1 MCQHGHVVELFAD
14 DRCVLIV
21 SVLCHK
27 LYKRMVGVQRQCDLA
42 AKHGCI
48 HACHA
53 VHSHHLLHTAALLGQ
68 GDHGS
73 HLVVFQFLHFHV
85 QLVIFHNFAEC
96 LHKSVRCLLE
106 SLFVLFFYFLFCIVR
121 NVRVNALELQV
132 RVSLLKL
139 GDERR
144 VDVVVQDHRILPLVF
159 KHVNVLALLLLVR
172 YIVDGGL
179 GLFLLLLALLWLL
192 FFLLGVDELTAVCLH
207 ALFQRH
213 VFVIQ
218 VLEEDIVHHLVA
230 EFLVLQA
237 AELDE
242 RADVIPVFLV
252 VLLVSLAHA
261 AQLVGNL
268 LGNVVCDLVNKSIVL
283 QRAS

>member
-1 MCQHGHVVELFAD
+1 M
-14 DRCVLIV
+14 
-21 SVLCHK
+21 
-27 LYKRMVGVQRQCDLA
+27 
-42 AKHGCI
+42 
-48 HACHA
+48 
-53 VHSHHLLHTAALLGQ
+53 
-68 GDHGS
+68 
-73 HLVVFQFLHFHV
+73 
-85 QLVIFHNFAEC
+85 
-96 LHKSVRCLLE
+96 
-106 SLFVLFFYFLFCIVR
+106 
-121 NVRVNALELQV
+121 
-132 RVSLLKL
+132 
-139 GDERR
+139 
-144 VDVVVQDHRILPLVF
+144 VQDHRILPLVF
-159 KHVNVLALLLLVR
+159 KHVNVLTLLLLVR
-172 YIVDGGL
+172 YIIDGGL

-218 VLEEDIVHHLVA
+218 VLEEDVVHHLVA

-252 VLLVSLAHA
+252 VLLVGLAHA

-268 LGNVVCDLVNKSIVL
+268 LGNVVCDLIYKSIVL